1 MYVIQLYINRLLDRL
16 KILISIKYISI
27 IRKEIIL
34 ILMSEECT
42 CSYPFS
48 VMDVQD
54 LLHWGVIDAYI
65 FKSSPLKKIKR
76 TKLKYHILERYIFT
90 NSWFSFIGIHQ
101 NSLFVPHACL
111 HMLGPGGW
119 WRFLSSK
126 LSESS
131 LKKSVL
137 FFFEKYKRKRLNF
150 HGKKG
155 PFEFKTFFYLYIS
168 TPFWGLS
175 ESFVWCET
183 SKFHWVFQIFQICI
197 FRN

>member
-1 MYVIQLYINRLLDRL
+1 MHMQIPLFRHGCPRSPSLGGHRRLYLQI
-16 KILISIKYISI
+16 
-27 IRKEIIL
+27 
-34 ILMSEECT
+34 
-42 CSYPFS
+42 FS
-48 VMDVQD
+48 
-54 LLHWGVIDAYI
+54 
-65 FKSSPLKKIKR
+65 FKKIKR

-119 WRFLSSK
+119 WRLLSSK

-150 HGKKG
+150 HGKKR
-155 PFEFKTFFYLYIS
+155 PLRIQNLLLSIYKYTFLRIVRKLCVVWNIKISLGFSNLSNLYL
-168 TPFWGLS
+168 
-175 ESFVWCET
+175 
-183 SKFHWVFQIFQICI
+183 SKLGFM
-197 FRN
+197 